1 MVGAMPF
8 RPFLLLL
15 GAGSL
20 IVLPSCKLFTVPVR
34 VVGAVAEGT
43 AKVGKKAAVATAD
56 AFSESE
62 EEKKEEAKEKAAK
75 KKAEEESAPATES
88 ADPAGAPAQDTL
100 PDDYL
105 PPLQETEPSLSEDEP
120 FPYQEP

>member
-1 MVGAMPF
+1 MPF

-20 IVLPSCKLFTVPVR
+20 IVLPSCKLITVPVR

-56 AFSESE
+56 
-62 EEKKEEAKEKAAK
+62 
-75 KKAEEESAPATES
+75 
-88 ADPAGAPAQDTL
+88 GA
-100 PDDYL
+100 
-105 PPLQETEPSLSEDEP
+105 
-120 FPYQEP
+120 

>member
-1 MVGAMPF
+1 MPF

-15 GAGSL
+15 VAGTL
-20 IVLPSCKLFTVPVR
+20 IVLPSCKLITVPVR

-62 EEKKEEAKEKAAK
+62 EEKKEEAKEKAKEEAAK
-75 KKAEEESAPATES
+75 KNAEEKSAPADEES
-88 ADPAGAPAQDTL
+88 GPAAAPAQDTL

-105 PPLQETEPSLSEDEP
+105 PATPGTEPSLPGDEP
-120 FPYQEP
+120 LPYQEP